1 MDKKDLKAEKIF
13 TQAVQSQKAH
23 NFKVAEKLYKKIL
36 KKHPNHIQS
45 INLLGTLSL
54 QTENLEQAKQL
65 FDKSLKINP
74 KDSQIHNNLGIVFKK
89 LEEPRKSIQCFQK
102 AILTLENP
110 K

>member
-13 TQAVQSQKAH
+13 TQAIHSQKEY

-45 INLLGTLSL
+45 INLLGILSL

-65 FDKSLKINP
+65 FDKSLKI
-74 KDSQIHNNLGIVFKK
+74 IGEELK
-89 LEEPRKSIQCFQK
+89 LEIQSYKSGQK
-102 AILTLENP
+102 VWDWIIPNSWNVNEAYIED
-110 K
+110 KS